1 MTEENNS
8 FENWEEVIIDFLER
22 KKSAEEESYLKGQIK
37 TIASAFEKQKY
48 FGDQDIKDFFD
59 SKKSKK
65 EKEQSSLDFQRKR
78 LETVLSFEQ
87 QPETIAIDTVTEEYQ
102 EKCNKIAEKFAPNKW
117 ISDAA
122 KNASSVN
129 FATHVIKLTHSKI
142 DSPSF
147 YDQID
152 AQRTDILSTSSIKEK
167 AIDGAVSGNQFAPIY
182 QFLELQLK
190 GQKLAPTFADETNK
204 ILKPFAQSD
213 EELLNWNKGF
223 NKSLVTDTISSHSL
237 AKQVYFPLGQRPNFY
252 HLLCHVKSS
261 SMAHAIF
268 EKVIDDDQKSVR
280 KLREKNK
287 FSCLAAVSFP
297 RKANISV
304 TASNHSNASQLNGK
318 RGGKLYLFSSQPP
331 TWQSQLKPPVNHS
344 SLFYAIFLNT
354 NTRTTV
360 DYLRDYLLRYQNID
374 LSIRDPERRK
384 WIDKWVNDIIDE
396 VLSYTADIQNLQ
408 PGWSDRGDI
417 KLKTA
422 HQYFLD
428 PYRDDDAFQKARK
441 ASNWQMEVCNDF
453 ARWLNYKL
461 IGKDKKFTPQKV
473 HSRIWAEL
481 LEQPLREHNEMIEID
496 MPIREEA

>member
-8 FENWEEVIIDFLER
+8 LETWEAVIINFLER
-22 KKSAEEESYLKGQIK
+22 KKAAEEENYLKEQIK
-37 TIASAFEKQKY
+37 AIVSAFEKQKY
-48 FGDQDIKDFFD
+48 FGNQDIKNFFD
-59 SKKSKK
+59 TNNKK
-65 EKEQSSLDFQRKR
+65 EKNQSSLDFQRKR
-78 LETVLSFEQ
+78 LETTLSFQQ
-87 QPETIAIDTVTEEYQ
+87 QPEAIDSSEVEREYK
-102 EKCNKIAEKFAPNKW
+102 EKCNKIAAKFSPNKW
-117 ISDAA
+117 ISEASQNAA
-122 KNASSVN
+122 SVS

-152 AQRTDILSTSSIKEK
+152 VQKNDTLSTSSIKEK
-167 AIDGAVSGNQFAPIY
+167 TIDGAVSGNQFAPIY
-182 QFLELQLK
+182 QFLELELNE
-190 GQKLAPTFADETNK
+190 QKLASTFVDETNE

-213 EELLNWNKGF
+213 EELICWNKGF
-223 NKSLVTDTISSHSL
+223 SKSLKTDSISSHSL
-237 AKQVYFPLGQRPNFY
+237 AKQVYFPLGQNRNLY

-261 SMAHAIF
+261 SLAHEIF
-268 EKVIDDDQKSVR
+268 EKVIDDEQKSVR
-280 KLREKNK
+280 KLRQKNK

-297 RKANISV
+297 RKANINV

-331 TWQSQLKPPVNHS
+331 TWQSQLKPPINHL

-354 NTRTTV
+354 NTRTTL
-360 DYLRDYLLRYQNID
+360 DYLRDFLLRHQDND

-396 VLSYTADIQNLQ
+396 VLSYAADIQNLQ
-408 PGWSDRGDI
+408 FGWSDRDGI
-417 KLKTA
+417 KLKLS

-428 PYRDDDAFQKARK
+428 PYRDDEAFQKARK
-441 ASNWQMEVCNDF
+441 ASNWQTEVCNDF

-481 LEQPLREHNEMIEID
+481 LEQPLREHNQMIEAD
-496 MPIREEA
+496 MQTREEA